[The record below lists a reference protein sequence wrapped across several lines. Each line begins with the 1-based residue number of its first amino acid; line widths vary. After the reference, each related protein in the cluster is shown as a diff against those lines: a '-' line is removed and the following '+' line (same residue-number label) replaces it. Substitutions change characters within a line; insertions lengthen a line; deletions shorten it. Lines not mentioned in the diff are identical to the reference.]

1 MLPPH
6 QALPPPASP
15 LAAPAAAST
24 PASLVVPHRHLG
36 CASTHRGHLLHCRPC
51 LTGLRGRA
59 AIASRVGRAAS
70 RHRSHPLP
78 AAAVRSPDLAA
89 GGVGGGADP
98 DPPSGGRICLRCD
111 RIHSAGRSKPPPP
124 AERAPLLLPRRG
136 EAPPPARFPRCYLPG
151 RPCDF
156 WQRAPMAAR
165 WLGRWGMAAR
175 AARVSPP
182 SCLRENGARE

>member
-89 GGVGGGADP
+89 GGVGGG
-98 DPPSGGRICLRCD
+98 
-111 RIHSAGRSKPPPP
+111 GRSRSTIGRPDLPPVRPYPLRRTLQAAASCRASAASPP
-124 AERAPLLLPRRG
+124 TPRRG
-136 EAPPPARFPRCYLPG
+136 SAAGAFSPLLPSRPAVRFL
-151 RPCDF
+151 
-156 WQRAPMAAR
+156 AA
-165 WLGRWGMAAR
+165 GSDGGEVAR
-175 AARVSPP
+175 AMGDG
-182 SCLRENGARE
+182 GAGG